1 MQSNKSSNS
10 KAKKAALNQL
20 KTEVASELGISLKAY
35 NGEISSRDA
44 GRIGGGMTKKVIDQ
58 MEKGMGN

>member
-10 KAKKAALNQL
+10 KAKKQAMNQL
-20 KTEVASELGISLKAY
+20 KTEVASELGINLKAY
-35 NGEISSRDA
+35 NGDISSRDA
-44 GRIGGGMTKKVIDQ
+44 GRIGGGITRRVIDE